1 MRGSMV
7 GLKDD
12 NPTIFKEDA
21 KLKGKADDSYAEF
34 GGIDTLL
41 KGATSLRVWS
51 MAWSAIKGHL
61 EQGKD
66 RWFDPIRS

>member
-41 KGATSLRVWS
+41 KGATSLRV
-51 MAWSAIKGHL
+51 
-61 EQGKD
+61 
-66 RWFDPIRS
+66 